1 MRATKS
7 EPDIPVQE
15 PTKRSLKGILVFSL
29 TGALALVLG
38 GLVGFMDYRSQLRS
52 LREFHT
58 RNMAV
63 IAAAKPMIAHSLVT
77 KDHVDGKMLLD
88 GLMTEPSFESS
99 IILDTAGKILGRA
112 TAFSYAAP
120 GIDARDLASLG
131 HDATQRLDRKLQV
144 DIGDSTLYAVP
155 VVTEGNQYL
164 GLLAIRFSRAELLAQ
179 MRDDL
184 MMTIAG
190 LLAAIGA
197 VGLTLWFVVG
207 HITRPVMQLAETTR
221 RLAQG
226 DLYVAV
232 PATDRDDEVGALAR
246 AVQVFQDRLIERSA
260 LQASSETDRAT
271 QADRESRIDSLVS
284 EFRSAVG
291 DALHS
296 VADNSE
302 QMTFAARTLTDIAAE
317 SAKRAKGAAQA
328 ARDASETVKNITRA
342 SDNLSTAI
350 GEIELQVNRART
362 VVVDASAT
370 TRATTATVQ
379 SLAGKAQDI
388 GEVVSLIQDIAAQ
401 TNLLALNA
409 TIEAARAGESGRGF
423 AVVAS
428 EVKNLAG
435 QTARATEKIAEQIGA
450 IQGATGSAV
459 QAIEAIAQHMEAVEG
474 FTGGIAQ
481 AIEHQMSATTAIAL
495 GVARAARG
503 TESAALDMKELDTVV
518 AETDQ
523 SAAQVNQSA
532 MDVAEQAKRL
542 HLTVDRFLDAVS
554 AA

>member
-1 MRATKS
+1 
-7 EPDIPVQE
+7 
-15 PTKRSLKGILVFSL
+15 
-29 TGALALVLG
+29 
-38 GLVGFMDYRSQLRS
+38 
-52 LREFHT
+52 
-58 RNMAV
+58 
-63 IAAAKPMIAHSLVT
+63 
-77 KDHVDGKMLLD
+77 MLLD
-88 GLMTEPSFESS
+88 GLMSEPSFESS
-99 IILDTAGKILGRA
+99 IILDTSGKILGRA
-112 TAFSYAAP
+112 TAFSYAGA
-120 GIDARDLASLG
+120 GIDARDLAVLG
-131 HDATQRLDRKLQV
+131 HDATQRLDRKLQA
-144 DIGDSTLYAVP
+144 DIGDSTIYAVP
-155 VVTEGNQYL
+155 VFTGRQPVPGPARDPLFARRSAGANARRSDHDDGRPPRRHGDRGADAL
-164 GLLAIRFSRAELLAQ
+164 VPRRAASRVPSCNWP
-179 MRDDL
+179 R
-184 MMTIAG
+184 
-190 LLAAIGA
+190 
-197 VGLTLWFVVG
+197 
-207 HITRPVMQLAETTR
+207 RPDGWP
-221 RLAQG
+221 QG
-226 DLYVAV
+226 DLYVTV

-260 LQASSETDRAT
+260 LQVSSETDRAA
-271 QADRESRIDSLVS
+271 QADRENRIDSLVS

-342 SDNLSTAI
+342 SDDLSTAI
-350 GEIELQVNRART
+350 GEIESQVNRART

-459 QAIEAIAQHMEAVEG
+459 QAIEAIARHMEAVEG

-481 AIEHQMSATTAIAL
+481 AIEQQVSATTAIAL

-503 TESAALDMKELDTVV
+503 TESAAPTCGNS
-518 AETDQ
+518 TRSSPRPTSRRRRSTSPPWTSPSRP
-523 SAAQVNQSA
+523 SAS
-532 MDVAEQAKRL
+532 
-542 HLTVDRFLDAVS
+542 T
-554 AA
+554 

>member
-1 MRATKS
+1 M
-7 EPDIPVQE
+7 
-15 PTKRSLKGILVFSL
+15 
-29 TGALALVLG
+29 
-38 GLVGFMDYRSQLRS
+38 
-52 LREFHT
+52 
-58 RNMAV
+58 
-63 IAAAKPMIAHSLVT
+63 
-77 KDHVDGKMLLD
+77 
-88 GLMTEPSFESS
+88 
-99 IILDTAGKILGRA
+99 
-112 TAFSYAAP
+112 
-120 GIDARDLASLG
+120 
-131 HDATQRLDRKLQV
+131 
-144 DIGDSTLYAVP
+144 
-155 VVTEGNQYL
+155 
-164 GLLAIRFSRAELLAQ
+164 
-179 MRDDL
+179 
-184 MMTIAG
+184 
-190 LLAAIGA
+190 
-197 VGLTLWFVVG
+197 
-207 HITRPVMQLAETTR
+207 
-221 RLAQG
+221 
-226 DLYVAV
+226 
-232 PATDRDDEVGALAR
+232 
-246 AVQVFQDRLIERSA
+246 
-260 LQASSETDRAT
+260 
-271 QADRESRIDSLVS
+271 
-284 EFRSAVG
+284 
-291 DALHS
+291 
-296 VADNSE
+296 
-302 QMTFAARTLTDIAAE
+302 
-317 SAKRAKGAAQA
+317 
-328 ARDASETVKNITRA
+328 
-342 SDNLSTAI
+342 
-350 GEIELQVNRART
+350 
-362 VVVDASAT
+362 
-370 TRATTATVQ
+370 Q